1 MTPLFHPAQTWPDI
15 LAGTTQRRVL
25 RQLQAA
31 CLNGPDIT
39 NLLRFAPEVEGIF
52 GDADQIGLG
61 PCGEPDICHLLPF
74 GARGSHFFHN
84 TRENITGDK
93 ATLVAFV
100 NRRSQSREFC
110 LVLLLVALQASQS
123 GAYDLTGVPVTA
135 RPDARVHESIQ
146 VRREIDIARRH
157 ASMVTR
163 LAMFVNHRAWATS
176 PAQLCYAK
184 RFSSLH
190 MTMTP
195 TATATAAPASTFPFI
210 LTEDQEALRREIRDF
225 AAREIAPNVLRWD
238 EASEFPMDVVKQL
251 GAMGLLGVIFPPEY
265 GGAGLGYVDYM
276 LAIEE
281 LSAVDGSIGIIVAAH
296 NSLCTNHIFLAG
308 SEAQKKKYLPK
319 LTTGEHLGA
328 WGLTEPGSGSDASA
342 ARTTAALKG
351 DHYVLNGTKTFITNG
366 HYADVS
372 VIIAVTNKEE
382 GTHGLSAFIVEKGR
396 PGFRAGKKEN
406 KLGLRA
412 SDTSELIFED
422 CTVPAEN
429 LLGKEGEGFID
440 AMRTLDGGRISIA
453 ALSLGIAKGALDASV
468 KYVKQRRQFGKA
480 IAEFQGIQWKMA
492 DMATELDAARLLT
505 LRAAV
510 LKDAG
515 KRVTQESA
523 MAKLYASEVA
533 VKICNEA
540 VQLHGG
546 YGFIKDYPVEKF
558 YRDVKLCTIGEG
570 TSEIQRMVIGR
581 EILKVHPSRG

>member
-1 MTPLFHPAQTWPDI
+1 
-15 LAGTTQRRVL
+15 
-25 RQLQAA
+25 
-31 CLNGPDIT
+31 
-39 NLLRFAPEVEGIF
+39 
-52 GDADQIGLG
+52 
-61 PCGEPDICHLLPF
+61 
-74 GARGSHFFHN
+74 
-84 TRENITGDK
+84 
-93 ATLVAFV
+93 
-100 NRRSQSREFC
+100 
-110 LVLLLVALQASQS
+110 
-123 GAYDLTGVPVTA
+123 
-135 RPDARVHESIQ
+135 
-146 VRREIDIARRH
+146 
-157 ASMVTR
+157 
-163 LAMFVNHRAWATS
+163 
-176 PAQLCYAK
+176 
-184 RFSSLH
+184 

-195 TATATAAPASTFPFI
+195 TASAPSAPASTFPFT
-210 LTEDQEALRREIRDF
+210 LTEDQEALRRAIRDF

-238 EASEFPMDVVKQL
+238 EASEFPMEVVKQL

-308 SEAQKKKYLPK
+308 SEVQKKKYLPK

-342 ARTTAALKG
+342 ARTTAVFKG
-351 DHYVLNGTKTFITNG
+351 NHYVLNGTKTFITNG

-382 GTHGLSAFIVEKGR
+382 GTHGLSAFIVEKGT

-422 CTVPAEN
+422 CAVPAEN

-468 KYVKQRRQFGKA
+468 SYVKQRRQFGKA